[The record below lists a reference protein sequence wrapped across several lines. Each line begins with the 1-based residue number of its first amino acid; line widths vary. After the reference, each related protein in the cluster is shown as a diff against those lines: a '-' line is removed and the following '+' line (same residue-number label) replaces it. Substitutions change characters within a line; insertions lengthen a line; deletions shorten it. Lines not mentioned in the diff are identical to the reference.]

1 VRSLAACALILTP
14 FMFAPG
20 HATNFVAN
28 VAQSGTGVIAVKS
41 SRYARKDCS
50 PVNGPFGFYGNIFCR
65 PNEQEY
71 LRNLSGNWPQQS
83 PRRPYYKYDKPK
95 R

>member
-1 VRSLAACALILTP
+1 MRSLAACALILTP
-14 FMFAPG
+14 FMFAPA
-20 HATNFVAN
+20 HATNLSPN
-28 VAQSGTGVIAVKS
+28 VARSDNGVIAVRS
-41 SRYARKDCS
+41 GRYARKDCS

-83 PRRPYYKYDKPK
+83 PRRRSYKYDKPK

>member
-1 VRSLAACALILTP
+1 MRSLAACAMILTP
-14 FMFAPG
+14 FMFAPA

-28 VAQSGTGVIAVKS
+28 VAQSDTGVIAVKS

-65 PNEQEY
+65 PGEQEY
-71 LRNLSGNWPQQS
+71 LRNLSGNRPQQS
-83 PRRPYYKYDKPK
+83 PRRRSYKYDKPK

>member
-1 VRSLAACALILTP
+1 MRSLAACALILTP

-50 PVNGPFGFYGNIFCR
+50 PVNGPFGFYANIFCR
-65 PNEQEY
+65 PGEQEY
-71 LRNLSGNWPQQS
+71 LRNLSGN
-83 PRRPYYKYDKPK
+83 
-95 R
+95 